1 MISRIIHMA
10 SIAEIIT
17 HLHKQNPALRVR
29 GSADH
34 HASKIPWG
42 GYVPLTH

>member
-17 HLHKQNPALRVR
+17 HLHTEPRLEGAGLCVLHMVCWI
-29 GSADH
+29 D
-34 HASKIPWG
+34 P
-42 GYVPLTH
+42 